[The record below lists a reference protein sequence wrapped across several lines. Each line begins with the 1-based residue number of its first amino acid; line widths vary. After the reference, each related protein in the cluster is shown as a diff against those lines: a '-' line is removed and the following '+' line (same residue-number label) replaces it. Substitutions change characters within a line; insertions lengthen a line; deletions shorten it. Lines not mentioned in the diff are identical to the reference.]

1 MHVTSTQLITMRAR
15 GSERD
20 TRVANETIIIIIV
33 VMGHKKPLDGR
44 VPRLDNIPI
53 SLSQII
59 ALNRF
64 V

>member
-1 MHVTSTQLITMRAR
+1 MHVTSTHLKTMRAR

-20 TRVANETIIIIIV
+20 TRVANETIIIIV

>member
-1 MHVTSTQLITMRAR
+1 MHVTSTHLITMRAR

-20 TRVANETIIIIIV
+20 TRVANETIIIIV